1 MRTLINIEIQRKLIS
16 GLHSFANFHPM
27 IIQAE
32 PLQHWIGNFY
42 GYGSWEAKFW
52 FIAHEE
58 SGGDLPEE
66 EAEKFDYFYNVNA
79 TPESKMLC
87 DIRDLYK
94 HVNARLDGPR
104 ALQFKTFYDY
114 RFGENAVQHGL
125 WKNLIAFVHG
135 YQERKQPDLFEYQ
148 KKNFLS
154 PASQSETLIPL
165 YPLPTHHHA
174 WYYSWLDLPQFPF
187 LKSRSLFQEHVYSR
201 RMQRIL
207 ENIKTHSPHVVLMYG
222 MENVNALKASVQEYF
237 PSTKFKMVKAIKQ
250 KIPQH
255 HLAQVNGTK
264 LLITTQ
270 VPALRHNRV
279 ETGFDWAE
287 LAKTVK
293 I

>member
-1 MRTLINIEIQRKLIS
+1 
-16 GLHSFANFHPM
+16 M

-32 PLQHWIGNFY
+32 ALKYWIENFY

-52 FIAHEE
+52 FISHEE

-66 EAEKFDYFYNVNA
+66 EAEKFDYFYKINA
-79 TPESKMLC
+79 TRNSKALC
-87 DIRDLYK
+87 DIRELFK
-94 HVNARLDGPR
+94 QVNARLDGPR
-104 ALQFKTFYDY
+104 ASLFKTFYDY
-114 RFGENAVQHGL
+114 RFGDTAVQHGL
-125 WKNLIAFVHG
+125 WKNLIAFIHG
-135 YQERKQPDLFEYQ
+135 YHEATLPDLLNYQ
-148 KKNFLS
+148 KKEFLS
-154 PASQSETLIPL
+154 PAAQSETLIPL

-187 LKSRSLFQEHVYSR
+187 LKSRSKFQEYIYPQ

-207 ENIKTHSPHVVLMYG
+207 NNIKTHNPDVVLMYG
-222 MENVNALKASVQEYF
+222 MENVNTLKASVQEYF
-237 PSTKFKMVKAIKQ
+237 PAAKFKMVKAIKQ

-255 HLAQVNGTK
+255 HLAEINNTR

-293 I
+293 CLGV